1 MNHPYNVFGAIGA
14 NRKLRITMYDDPII
28 YIFEYIFSFKLEFL
42 GIFIIINLL
51 LIKNLPKFFS
61 SNFYTQLDI

>member
-1 MNHPYNVFGAIGA
+1 
-14 NRKLRITMYDDPII
+14 MYDDPII

-51 LIKNLPKFFS
+51 LIKNMPKFFS
-61 SNFYTQLDI
+61 CNFYTQLDI